1 MKRLSSILILCLLAL
16 ACSKNKSSNL
26 ENTTAAA
33 ATAQGKPAKDAP
45 FVKVPLG
52 LPEDLKIPADNPL
65 TQEKVLLGHML
76 YFDKRLSA
84 DGTVSC
90 ATCHDPQKGW
100 SDAEPVSTGIKGQK
114 GTRNSPTVINST
126 FMALQFWDGRA
137 KTLEEQALGPQTN
150 PIEMG
155 NPNHDVVVDRISKIP
170 GYIDLFQKAF
180 GGPPTKDRIV
190 QAIASFERTILS
202 GNSKYD
208 QFVAGNTQ
216 ALNESEKRG
225 KDLFFGKALCMTCHN
240 GPNFSDS
247 QFHNLGVG
255 MKKEKPDLGRH
266 EQTKIEKD
274 KGAFKT
280 PTLRDVASHSP
291 YMHDGSQKTLEEVVE
306 FYDQGGEANPQL
318 DPLIR
323 KLNLTPEE
331 KKDLVN
337 FMKALNG
344 NPYPSI
350 AEPKLP

>member
-1 MKRLSSILILCLLAL
+1 MLFRIISIVLLVISTF
-16 ACSKNKSSNL
+16 ACSKNKN
-26 ENTTAAA
+26 ENTTATAA
-33 ATAQGKPAKDAP
+33 NAQGKPAKDAP
-45 FVKVPLG
+45 FIKIPLG
-52 LPEDLKIPADNPL
+52 LSEDLKIPADNPL
-65 TQEKVLLGHML
+65 TPEKVLLGHML

-84 DGTVSC
+84 DGKISC

-100 SDAEPVSTGIKGQK
+100 SDGNPVSTGIKGQK
-114 GTRNSPTVINST
+114 GTRNAPTVINST
-126 FMALQFWDGRA
+126 YMALQFWDGRA
-137 KTLEEQALGPQTN
+137 KNLEEQALGPQIN

-155 NPNHDVVVDRISKIP
+155 NPNHDLVVSRIAKIP
-170 GYIDLFQKAF
+170 AYVDLFQKAF
-180 GGPPTKDRIV
+180 KGPPTKDRIA

-208 QFVAGNTQ
+208 QFVAGNTT
-216 ALNESEKRG
+216 ALNDSEKRG
-225 KDLFFGKALCMTCHN
+225 KDLFFGKALCLTCHN

-255 MKKEKPDLGRH
+255 INKANPDLGRFTQSK
-266 EQTKIEKD
+266 EEKD

-280 PTLRDVASHSP
+280 PTLRDLPTHGP
-291 YMHDGSQKTLEEVVE
+291 YMHDGSQKTLEEVIV

-331 KKDLVN
+331 RTDLVN

-344 NPYPSI
+344 NPYPTI
-350 AEPKLP
+350 AEPKLPQ